1 MNSIFFL
8 EYIRP
13 GLCVKGLFTRE
24 RQPKM
29 AAYVVKERF
38 NQFTSNS
45 AWKNQSLKCYTKYY

>member
-1 MNSIFFL
+1 MNVNFFFL

-29 AAYVVKERF
+29 AAYLVKERF
-38 NQFTSNS
+38 DKFISNS
-45 AWKNQSLKCYTKYY
+45 VQQNQSLKCN

>member
-1 MNSIFFL
+1 MYHFIFL

-29 AAYVVKERF
+29 AAYIVKERF
-38 NQFTSNS
+38 HKFQNNS
-45 AWKNQSLKCYTKYY
+45 SWQNQSAMCC